1 MANSDYKAPVNVR
14 AGRFTPLAEIAA
26 DLDYLDH
33 SIALGRTNF
42 PTADSLK
49 VGMACLLDDEFL
61 ELTAITPSGITAKRG
76 TADTVPAKHKK
87 GALIWFFDAPL
98 VSTDAKEYSAGE
110 TTSVKY
116 SPYTIGGGSF
126 PYQQSPVD
134 EVVFNYRFFRPYPPG
149 QMRANT
155 DRWWIEHTITSDV
168 PNLKLT
174 WAHRSRIIEA
184 DQLVD
189 HDVTNIG
196 PEAGTTYTAY
206 IFNAAGVLKATHTD
220 IMKIV
225 YDRYGRLI
233 PPTWTYTWS
242 QAMLDLGFSTP
253 VEGGELVPGIMRF
266 FSTRDGFDSWQG
278 YELPFKINTEGK
290 FIKVAQLA
298 EQAAQTP
305 DPIEQPGTPPVGLT
319 VGQYAEMAAQN
330 PSPLDDDVVSSAA
343 LYVGQ
348 LAQGAASETNFY
360 TTMNR
365 NLFESPYAFQML
377 NGDGPANMLV
387 TVAARPSDR
396 LVDSYDVWTR
406 YDWPAGSGNV
416 LPYNEVAEPRWTP
429 WATLLAGVAQLDSR
443 IDFDRT
449 SAIDGVDLTGVK
461 PGMVAMVDAEIFRVD
476 DIDST
481 GITIARGCYDTVPA
495 KHNKG
500 ARIWFFGVEFGHDRT
515 GYPERIV
522 NKVLGGAV
530 QVKMR
535 PSVYGPPLNLLDVP
549 TDRLTTSSRSARPYP
564 PGQVMAGDK
573 HWFSGNV
580 VQAGSDLTITWVHRH
595 RTNQGAQV
603 IDHTMA
609 DQGAEEEQ
617 KYRLTISITITPKA
631 AGAKPYQV
639 IIRQVTVDGTSWTYT
654 YDMAKQDG
662 YRAGSLLGV
671 CGRVTVGLVLEAI
684 RFDLVSWQN
693 YVIPLGLPS
702 YTCPPGQPPGGGQ
715 LPPTTGGGNGETGGE
730 TPGGQTPGGDNTGD
744 GPKDPIDNGGG
755 SNGDNGTG
763 PPKPP
768 EVPPDWPD
776 PVDPPPVDPNDP
788 NPNLAAHWDLNWDR
802 HWDAYNKDNTGN

>member
-1 MANSDYKAPVNVR
+1 MANSDYKPPVAVR
-14 AGRFTPLAEIAA
+14 AGHFTPIAETAA
-26 DLDYLDH
+26 ALDYLDR
-33 SIALGRTNF
+33 SIPLGRTNF

-49 VGMACLLDDEFL
+49 IGMACLIDDEFMA
-61 ELTAITPSGITAKRG
+61 LTGITPSGITVKRG
-76 TADTVPAKHKK
+76 CADTVPAKHPETS
-87 GALIWFFDAPL
+87 LIWFFDAPL

-116 SPYTIGGGSF
+116 SPYTIGGGAY

-149 QMRANT
+149 ALKANA
-155 DRWWIEHTITSDV
+155 DRWWIEHEITTDK

-174 WAHRSRIIEA
+174 WTHRSRIIEA

-196 PEAGTTYTAY
+196 PEAGTTYTARIY
-206 IFNAAGVLKATHTD
+206 DSTGLLKATYTD
-220 IMKIV
+220 IMKVV

-233 PPTWTYTWS
+233 PPTWTYTWQ
-242 QAMLDLGFSTP
+242 QAMLDLGFSS
-253 VEGGELVPGIMRF
+253 GEDAQLVPGVMTF

-278 YELPFKINTEGK
+278 YTLPFKIDTQGK

-298 EQAAQTP
+298 EMAAQQP
-305 DPIEQPGTPPVGLT
+305 NPIADPGTPPTGLT
-319 VGQYAEMAAQN
+319 VGQYAEMVAQN

-377 NGDGPANMLV
+377 NGEGPANMLV

-396 LVDSYDVWTR
+396 LVDAYDVWTR

-416 LPYNEVAEPRWTP
+416 LPYNEVAEPKWTP
-429 WATLLAGVAQLDSR
+429 WATLLVAVAQMDTR
-443 IDFDRT
+443 IDFDKT
-449 SAIDGVDLTGVK
+449 SAFDGVLLDIVK
-461 PGMVAMVDAEIFRVD
+461 VGQIAMVDAEMFRVD
-476 DIDST
+476 EIDAT
-481 GITIARGCYDTVPA
+481 GITLARGCYDTVPA

-500 ARIWFFGVEFGHDRT
+500 ARIWFYGAMFGHDHT

-535 PSVYGPPLNLLDVP
+535 PSVYGPPLSLLDVP
-549 TDRLTTSSRSARPYP
+549 TDRLETKSRSARPYP
-564 PGQVMAGDK
+564 PGQVMANDK
-573 HWFSGNV
+573 RWFNGAV
-580 VQAGSDLTITWVHRH
+580 VQADTPVIISWVHRH
-595 RTNQGAQV
+595 RTNQGAAV
-603 IDHTMA
+603 IDHLA
-609 DQGAEEEQ
+609 PDQGAESDQ
-617 KYRLTISITITPKA
+617 QYRLTISITITPKA
-631 AGAKPYQV
+631 ADAKPYV
-639 IIRQVTVDGTSWTYT
+639 VTIRQEIVDGTSWTYT

-684 RFDLVSWQN
+684 RYDLVSWQG
-693 YVIPLGLPS
+693 YVIPLLLPS

-715 LPPTTGGGNGETGGE
+715 LPATPGNGNGETGGE

-755 SNGDNGTG
+755 NNGDNGTG

-768 EVPPDWPD
+768 ELPPDWPD